1 MIGHPFFF
9 TLSLLKKDNE
19 NVRHFALKVETLVKQ
34 GWYNEY
40 PSTINLKC
48 NEIFTRG
55 LPKKLKDFAQKRQ
68 VKHISSSLE
77 PSIPFHSLVIMVDS
91 EDITLE
97 KIKTQELSLEFNNLS
112 NTFQQNTT
120 NLDSPPEPPQVQV
133 MDPNNKSKPQFKKYC
148 SFCHKNNHSVSTCF
162 RRLNMPK
169 ESKPQSRSPTP
180 TFYQHFKNP
189 SNKPH
194 YSRHRSRS
202 CSNPPRKSSRDTRYQ
217 SRSYSRS
224 HSRPRYNT
232 KTYSRTYSPYH
243 NRDRSRYD
251 KHYNHTPYKPYSST
265 RSYYSSNS
273 SRSPSKY
280 YPRSRER
287 SSNFNTSTFNRY
299 KSPYRPPSK
308 PRNDRY
314 RSRSHSNS
322 HNHPQTQYKPS
333 INLTHPSTLPP
344 QTNSQTES
352 IFEINM
358 YHPNISSPQS
368 SSTSTEHANAITPS
382 TWFVNLYIFKP
393 SEDTSILSKLELL
406 FLLDSGASICVLNLP
421 TFTILAEHFLK
432 CSPHSPHQNEYKTLT
447 VANKSEVPILHNL
460 ILTLHASLNGNT
472 RTLVIPSA
480 VANIKYNILGTPF
493 FEKYVKTLNIENMS
507 LTLIHHTNLVLTLS
521 LLQLIKKKI
530 IHIFHIYTQL
540 LLKTKFILNPTPRKL
555 FIFLF
560 NRHSLSHLKLPIMKL
575 YFLLHLIH
583 FLTHASIPAL
593 IFFKYIKMLT
603 LNLQAVLLSFKMLH
617 VTLLPLLLDI
627 LDILKFLPL
636 IFNPFT
642 IK

>member
-1 MIGHPFFF
+1 MSLLYCSF
-9 TLSLLKKDNE
+9 TGTASNWYDRLPQVYKDDWSSFLQIFKKQFYSQKHAYHAQIEAVSLLKKDNE

-55 LPKKLKDFAQKRQ
+55 LPKKLKDFANKRQ

-77 PSIPFHSLVIMVDS
+77 PSILFHSLVNMVDS

-97 KIKTQELSLEFNNLS
+97 KIKTQELSLEINNLS

-120 NLDSPPEPPQVQV
+120 ILDSPPEPPQVQV

-162 RRLNMPK
+162 RRLNMLK

-180 TFYQHFKNP
+180 TFYQHFKKP

-202 CSNPPRKSSRDTRYQ
+202 YSNPPRKSSRDTRYQ

-280 YPRSRER
+280 YPCSRER

-299 KSPYRPPSK
+299 NSPYRHPSK

-314 RSRSHSNS
+314 RSRSPSNS

-333 INLTHPSTLPP
+333 INLTHSSTPPP
-344 QTNSQTES
+344 QTNPQTES
-352 IFEINM
+352 IFQINM

-382 TWFVNLYIFKP
+382 TWFVNLYIFTT
-393 SEDTSILSKLELL
+393 SEDTSIPSKLELL

-421 TFTILAEHFLK
+421 TFTILAERFLK
-432 CSPHSPHQNEYKTLT
+432 CSTHPPHQNEYKTLT

-460 ILTLHASLNGNT
+460 ILTLHTSLNGNT
-472 RTLVIPSA
+472 RTLVIPFA

-507 LTLIHHTNLVLTLS
+507 LTFNTPHESRINTL
-521 LLQLIKKKI
+521 
-530 IHIFHIYTQL
+530 
-540 LLKTKFILNPTPRKL
+540 
-555 FIFLF
+555 
-560 NRHSLSHLKLPIMKL
+560 
-575 YFLLHLIH
+575 
-583 FLTHASIPAL
+583 
-593 IFFKYIKMLT
+593 
-603 LNLQAVLLSFKMLH
+603 
-617 VTLLPLLLDI
+617 
-627 LDILKFLPL
+627 
-636 IFNPFT
+636 PFT
-642 IK
+642 AHKEKDYPYFSYIYIHN